1 MMGKKIG
8 ITAWICLSLALF
20 PVFTV
25 SAKELSSVVIHLDKQ
40 IWMGFPGFS
49 SDLTHIPSSDVK
61 QYLEQSKM
69 EVKYFQSFPILIT
82 REWKSSN
89 SDYSSC
95 TLLTFFRIPEP
106 KKEDDDPYAPAI
118 NRSYVLHFSGIGE
131 NFRVY
136 LNGVLI
142 DDQFH
147 EDKKSGNILSHRTKR
162 NYRIL
167 LPGDILRN
175 DNLLIIHLKGQNNPM
190 PFFFNPEYG
199 LFFRGD
205 YYITNN
211 FHLQDNTNWDVSGLF
226 FLVFFLLGIV
236 FWIMYWGNK
245 NENSNADFSA
255 LTIVFSLYSLSQSSV
270 FNIFTEMDTGIIT
283 YLEAVSVSLIP
294 LFAFRFIFSYWKL
307 KIRPKSV
314 PYFLNFLHWIMPA
327 VVVFV
332 PYSLIHF
339 VFQLTVLYIIPLTIY
354 LGFVVFRHISRGKK
368 TAWRLLTVIGIFFLF
383 LSLHILDN
391 FYTRSGNN
399 YTNYG
404 FLLIALFL
412 LYSFSEKFR
421 FQVVK
426 NDALKNHHRQINQAY
441 SRFIPHEFFR
451 FLRKTDILDVK
462 LGDQIEKEMTILF
475 SDIRSFTQLS
485 YRLTEEETFNLI
497 NEYLAY
503 VVPVIKKHNG
513 FIDKFIGD
521 AIMAL
526 FPENSQDA
534 VEAAIDMHKALD
546 EFNKKSKIQ
555 LKIGIGIHTGNLRL
569 GIIGEKERMETTVI
583 SDAVNLASKIESLT
597 KLYSSKILL
606 SGTTFFNLDDPS
618 LYHFRII
625 TRTRIKGSDSPVGI
639 MEIFNNEDDGMVENK
654 LKYKALFEKAFA
666 DYVARDFL
674 SAYDEFS
681 RIKNEF
687 PEDKAVDIFLS
698 RIVEFKKNPPH
709 DKWNGT
715 EIVTG

>member
-1 MMGKKIG
+1 MGKKIG
-8 ITAWICLSLALF
+8 ITAWICLTLALF

-25 SAKELSSVVIHLDKQ
+25 SAGELSSVIHLEKQ
-40 IWMGFPGFS
+40 TWMGFPGFS
-49 SDLTHIPSSDVK
+49 SDLTHIPPSDVRK
-61 QYLEQSKM
+61 YLEESRI

-89 SDYSSC
+89 SDYSSY

-106 KKEDDDPYAPAI
+106 QKENDVPSAPAI
-118 NRSYVLHFSGIGE
+118 ARNYILHFSGIGE

-136 LNGVLI
+136 LNGELI
-142 DDQFH
+142 DDQLN
-147 EDKKSGNILSHRTKR
+147 EDKKIGEILSRRSKR

-167 LPGDILRN
+167 LPGHILRN
-175 DNLLIIHLKGQNNPM
+175 DNLLLIHLKGQNIPM
-190 PFFFNPEYG
+190 SFFFNPEYG

-205 YYITNN
+205 YFITSEL
-211 FHLQDNTNWDVSGLF
+211 HLPDNTIWDVSGF
-226 FLVFFLLGIV
+226 FFIVFFLLGIV
-236 FWIMYWGNK
+236 FLIIYLGNK
-245 NENSNADFSA
+245 NENYNADFSA
-255 LTIVFSLYSLSQSSV
+255 LSFVFSLNALSQSSI
-270 FNIFTEMDTGIIT
+270 FTIFTEMDTGIIT
-283 YLEAVSVSLIP
+283 YLEAVSVSLVP
-294 LFAFRFIFSYWKL
+294 LLASRFIFSYWKL

-314 PYFLNFLHWIMPA
+314 PFFLDLLHWIMPA
-327 VVVFV
+327 VVVFI
-332 PYSLIHF
+332 PYSMIHF
-339 VFQLTVLYIIPLTIY
+339 MVQLTVLYYIPLTIY
-354 LGFVVFRHISRGKK
+354 LGFFVFVHISLGKK
-368 TAWRLLTVIGIFFLF
+368 TARRLLAVIIIYFLF
-383 LSLHILDN
+383 LSLHILDY
-391 FYTRSGNN
+391 FCTRSGNN
-399 YTNYG
+399 YTYYG
-404 FLLIALFL
+404 FMLIAFFL

-421 FQVVK
+421 FQKIK
-426 NDALKNHHRQINQAY
+426 NEALKEYYLQVNQAY

-451 FLRKTDILDVK
+451 FLRKKDILDVK

-534 VEAAIDMHKALD
+534 VEAAIDMHKALE
-546 EFNKKSKIQ
+546 EFNKKSEIE
-555 LKIGIGIHTGNLRL
+555 LKVGIGIHTGNLRL

-606 SGTTFFNLDDPS
+606 SGNTFFNLDDPS

-625 TRTRIKGSDSPVGI
+625 TRTLVKGSDSPVGI
-639 MEIFNNEDDGMVENK
+639 LEIFNNEDDVMVENK
-654 LKYKALFEKAFA
+654 LKYKFIFEKAFA
-666 DYVARDFL
+666 DYVGRDFVA
-674 SAYDEFS
+674 AYDQFS

-698 RIVEFKKNPPH
+698 RILEFKKNPPN